1 MATDHEPLAR
11 LVEFGGALRAEGV
24 PVGSGQVV
32 SYCEGVTLLDPADI
46 EDLYWAGRA
55 CLLSGSSDIPAYDR
69 VFAAFFRQAG
79 ASLRATVAPGTVVPA
94 VVPSA
99 VPTVAARP
107 TRRAGER
114 AAGTGASS
122 LEALRHKPFSEC
134 TPEELAALR
143 ALMARLELDPPRR
156 RGRRTEPYRHGPRP
170 DLRRTLRRSLR
181 AGGELAEPAWRR
193 RRLRPRRIVLLL
205 DVSGSMADYSRAL
218 LQFAYSAARGG
229 RLVEAFCFA
238 TRLTRVTG
246 ALHRPDPDAALGRAS
261 EEVLDWD
268 GGTRIGE
275 SLREFRRS
283 WGQRGL
289 ARGGVV
295 VICSDGLER
304 GEPEVLADEMRRLR
318 RLSHRIVWVNPLKGD
333 PSYEPLARG
342 MRAAL
347 PHVDV
352 FLAGHDLSS
361 LETLSGLLPAL
372 R

>member
-1 MATDHEPLAR
+1 
-11 LVEFGGALRAEGV
+11 LRA
-24 PVGSGQVV
+24 
-32 SYCEGVTLLDPADI
+32 A
-46 EDLYWAGRA
+46 
-55 CLLSGSSDIPAYDR
+55 
-69 VFAAFFRQAG
+69 
-79 ASLRATVAPGTVVPA
+79 VAPGTVLPA
-94 VVPSA
+94 VVPTA
-99 VPTVAARP
+99 DPTAPKRP

-114 AAGTGASS
+114 AAGTVASD
-122 LEALRHKPFSEC
+122 LEALRRKPFSEC

-170 DLRRTLRRSLR
+170 DLRRMLRRSLR

-193 RRLRPRRIVLLL
+193 RRDRPRRVVLLL

-229 RLVEAFCFA
+229 RSVEAFCFA
-238 TRLTRVTG
+238 TRLTRITE
-246 ALHRPDPDAALGRAS
+246 ALRRADPDAALAQAS
-261 EEVLDWD
+261 ERVVDWD

-275 SLREFRRS
+275 SLAEFRRT
-283 WGQRGL
+283 WGHRGL

-304 GEPEVLADEMRRLR
+304 GEPEALADEMKRLR

-333 PSYEPLARG
+333 PAYEPLARG

-347 PHVDV
+347 PHVDA

>member
-1 MATDHEPLAR
+1 
-11 LVEFGGALRAEGV
+11 
-24 PVGSGQVV
+24 
-32 SYCEGVTLLDPADI
+32 
-46 EDLYWAGRA
+46 
-55 CLLSGSSDIPAYDR
+55 
-69 VFAAFFRQAG
+69 
-79 ASLRATVAPGTVVPA
+79 LRATVAPGAVLPA
-94 VVPSA
+94 VA
-99 VPTVAARP
+99 PTGDPTAPKRS

-114 AAGTGASS
+114 AAGTVASD
-122 LEALRHKPFSEC
+122 LEALRHKPFSDC

-156 RGRRTEPYRHGPRP
+156 KGRRTEPNRHGPRP

-181 AGGELAEPAWRR
+181 AGGELAAPAWRR
-193 RRLRPRRIVLLL
+193 RRERPRRIVLLL

-229 RLVEAFCFA
+229 RSVEAFCFA
-238 TRLTRVTG
+238 TRLTRITETLRH
-246 ALHRPDPDAALGRAS
+246 ADPDAALARAS
-261 EEVLDWD
+261 ERVVDWD

-275 SLREFRRS
+275 SLAEFRRT

-304 GEPEVLADEMRRLR
+304 GDPAVLAGEMRRLR

-333 PSYEPLARG
+333 PAYEPLARG

-361 LETLSGLLPAL
+361 LEKLSGLLPAL